1 MCASCV
7 KNEVHCGEGGAFCVK
22 GGEIYEQPVFT
33 NEGASCA
40 ACLSIVRNYVCGL

>member
-1 MCASCV
+1 MEKGVLSV
-7 KNEVHCGEGGAFCVK
+7 LK